1 MLMTTNISGAS
12 SEQSIYAAAI
22 ITIATTAVVPDS
34 TGNHPQAT
42 QSSYIVAIY
51 DLWNQSSPQG

>member
-12 SEQSIYAAAI
+12 SEQSICAAAI

-51 DLWNQSSPQG
+51 DL